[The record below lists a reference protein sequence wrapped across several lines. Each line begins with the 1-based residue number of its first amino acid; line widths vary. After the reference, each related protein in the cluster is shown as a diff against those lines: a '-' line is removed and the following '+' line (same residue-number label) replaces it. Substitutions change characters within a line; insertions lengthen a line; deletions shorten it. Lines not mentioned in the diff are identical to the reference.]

1 MAIDLAKFKT
11 GSEKSPRPFGS
22 VSVERPKILSA
33 LKTDSAI
40 TAKEVLEATTIEKPV
55 PKIKQTLYAMTQ
67 DGLIDKRFVGDEQY
81 YILTEAGVKKR
92 NEYAQKQE

>member
-1 MAIDLAKFKT
+1 MAIDIAKFKT
-11 GSEKSPRPFGS
+11 GTEKSPRPFGS

-33 LKTDSAI
+33 LKTDSAL
-40 TAKEVLEATTIEKPV
+40 TAKEVLEATKIEKTV

-81 YILTEAGVKKR
+81 YILTADGAKKR
-92 NEYAQKQE
+92 DEYASKK